1 MANILDKITNFSFLK
16 KGGSVLGVDIGTSAI
31 KIVQIKNQGGKV
43 VLENYGALAL
53 GPYANLEPGQAAG
66 LSKEKII
73 EAINDLIREAS
84 ITAKNS
90 GISIPLKDTMISLIE
105 MPDVGEKQL
114 KTMIPIEARKHIPV
128 PMSEVT
134 LNFWVM
140 PHEDSLRVPT
150 PTKETQKKQPKNNEV
165 VNNVEVLIAAI
176 HNNSINKYQKIKES
190 VGFEAR
196 LFEIEIFSTIRSL
209 VGSDMSTVMIIDIGA
224 AATKTAMVDNGILRG
239 SHIINRGSQDIT
251 IALSKS
257 FGISIG
263 EAEKI
268 KRKPTVLDE
277 DSRKRFSEVVS
288 LPLSHIF
295 LEANSVLLDYQK
307 KYNKAVSK
315 VILSGGGVLLHGL
328 SELAKENFKIEVVI
342 GDPFVRMEAPV
353 FLRETLK
360 KTGPEFA
367 VAIGLALEAL

>member
-1 MANILDKITNFSFLK
+1 MANFLDKITSLRFLK

-31 KIVQIKNQGGKV
+31 KIVQIKNQNGKV

-53 GPYANLEPGQAAG
+53 GPYSNLEPGQAAG

-73 EAINDLIREAS
+73 EAIRDLVRETG
-84 ITAKNS
+84 ITSKNA
-90 GISIPLKDTMISLIE
+90 GLSIPLKDTMISLIE
-105 MPDVGEKQL
+105 MPDVGEKRL

-140 PHEDSLRVPT
+140 PKDDSPKVPA
-150 PTKETQKKQPKNNEV
+150 PTKKTQNKEPQSDKV
-165 VNNVEVLIAAI
+165 VSNVEVLIAAI
-176 HNNSINKYQKIKES
+176 HNNSINKYQKIKEE

-209 VGSDMSTVMIIDIGA
+209 VGSDTSTVMVIDVGA
-224 AATKTAMVDNGILRG
+224 AATKTAMVDNGVLRG

-257 FGISIG
+257 LGISIG
-263 EAEKI
+263 KAEEI
-268 KRKPTVLDE
+268 KRDPTVLDE
-277 DSRKRFSEVVS
+277 ESRKRFADIVS

-307 KYNKAVSK
+307 KHKKAVSK
-315 VILSGGGVLLHGL
+315 VILSGGGVLLQGL
-328 SELAKENFKIEVVI
+328 PDFAKENFKVDVVV
-342 GDPFVRMEAPV
+342 GDPFARMEAPV
-353 FLRETLK
+353 FLRNTLK
-360 KTGPEFA
+360 EAGPEFA

>member
-1 MANILDKITNFSFLK
+1 MANLLDKITNLSFFK

-43 VLENYGALAL
+43 VLENYGSLAL

-73 EAINDLIREAS
+73 EAIHDLIREAS

-128 PMSEVT
+128 PMSEVA

-140 PHEDSLRVPT
+140 PHEDSLKVPA
-150 PTKETQKKQPKNNEV
+150 PTKEKQPKEPKSYET

-176 HNNSINKYQKIKES
+176 HNNSINKYQKIKEGA
-190 VGFEAR
+190 GFEAR

-209 VGSDMSTVMIIDIGA
+209 VGSDMSTVMVIDIGA
-224 AATKTAMVDNGILRG
+224 AATKTAMVENGVLRG

-268 KRKPTVLDE
+268 KREPTVLDE
-277 DSRKRFSEVVS
+277 DSRKRFADIVS

-307 KYNKAVSK
+307 KHNKAVSK

-328 SELAKENFKIEVVI
+328 SELAKENFKVEVI
-342 GDPFVRMEAPV
+342 TGDPFMRLETPV

>member
-1 MANILDKITNFSFLK
+1 MVNLLDKITGLRFLK

-73 EAINDLIREAS
+73 EAIRDLLREAS
-84 ITAKNS
+84 ITAKNA
-90 GISIPLKDTMISLIE
+90 GLSIPLKDTMISLIK

-128 PMSEVT
+128 PMSEVA
-134 LNFWVM
+134 LNFWVL
-140 PHEDSLRVPT
+140 PREGSSKDPVPVKNRKN
-150 PTKETQKKQPKNNEV
+150 KESQNNETV
-165 VNNVEVLIAAI
+165 DNVEVLIAAI
-176 HNNSINKYQKIKES
+176 HNNSINRYKKIQEE
-190 VGFEAR
+190 VGFESR
-196 LFEIEIFSTIRSL
+196 LFEIEIFSTIRAL
-209 VGSDMSTVMIIDIGA
+209 VGSDMSTVMVIDIGA
-224 AATKTAMVDNGILRG
+224 AATKTAIVDNGVLRG

-257 FGISIG
+257 LGVSLG
-263 EAEKI
+263 EAEEI
-268 KRKPTVLDE
+268 KRNPTILDE
-277 DSRKRFSEVVS
+277 ESRKRFADIVS

-307 KYNKAVSK
+307 KHSKSVSK
-315 VILSGGGVLLHGL
+315 VVLSGGGVLLQGL
-328 SELAKENFKIEVVI
+328 SGFAEKNFKVGVVV
-342 GDPFVRMEAPV
+342 GDPFARMEAPV
-353 FLRETLK
+353 FLRNTLK
-360 KTGPEFA
+360 EAGPEFT